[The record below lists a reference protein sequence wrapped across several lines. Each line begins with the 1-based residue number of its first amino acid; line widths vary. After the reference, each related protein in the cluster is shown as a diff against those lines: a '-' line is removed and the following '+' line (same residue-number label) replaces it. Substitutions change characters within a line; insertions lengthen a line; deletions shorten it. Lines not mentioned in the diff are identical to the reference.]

1 MQKFSKEIKIYLIN
15 KYKIVLKGVILAGG
29 FGKRLKPLT
38 DNRPKPMIDILGKP
52 IIEWQL
58 KLLERNNITEI
69 IICVGYLKEQII
81 NHIASGN
88 RFKVKVAYTVEEEP
102 LGTGGALKNTQSL
115 LKDEKNGFFMI
126 NGDILTNIDFVEISQ
141 DSTYSTLAV
150 VPLKSPYGIVD
161 FDEDLNVIGFE
172 EKPNIENKWI
182 NAGIYYFNQEIFEYL
197 PDKGNIETTA
207 LPALAKEHKLK
218 AKKFDN
224 AFWKSIDSHK
234 DMEEASKELIK
245 FTK

>member
-1 MQKFSKEIKIYLIN
+1 M
-15 KYKIVLKGVILAGG
+15 KGVILAGG

-38 DNRPKPMIDILGKP
+38 DDRPKPMIEILDKP

-58 KLLERNNITEI
+58 KLLERNNIKEI

-81 NHIASGN
+81 NYVGSGN
-88 RFKVKVAYTVEEEP
+88 RFNVKVAYTVEEEP

-115 LKDEKNGFFMI
+115 LKDAKDGFFMI
-126 NGDILTNIDFVEISQ
+126 NGDILTNIDFVEVSQ
-141 DSTYSTLAV
+141 KSSYNTLAV

-161 FDEDLNVIGFE
+161 FDEKLNVTGFT
-172 EKPNIENKWI
+172 EKPNIKGKWI
-182 NAGIYYFNQEIFEYL
+182 NAGIYFFNEEIFEYL

-207 LPALAKEHKLK
+207 LPALAKEQKLK

-224 AFWKSIDSHK
+224 SFWKSIDSHK
-234 DMEEASKELIK
+234 DMEEASKEMIK
-245 FTK
+245 FIM